1 MYDNRR
7 LASGIG
13 VLFMLWTL
21 VGLLVV
27 SSGVGVSVPLTGT
40 GGFNV
45 TASYFG
51 ASESRSVPAKTSNG
65 APAAKFEVAK
75 TVAQN
80 LEVEKTLDVSDLP
93 AVQGNLRL
101 VITSDRA
108 TLNSVMFK
116 TDSLTAGTAIWR
128 GFVLDER
135 KSSSRFDQFVAYA
148 GPNPQGAV
156 NTGTQFAI
164 DGSDPGATSQS
175 GEPAFQLYNAEFKMS
190 TLTADQVTIHN
201 LGLIVQYDPDDD
213 GTYEYGT

>member
-13 VLFMLWTL
+13 VLFVLWTL

-27 SSGVGVSVPLTGT
+27 SSGVGGSIPLTGT

-45 TASYFG
+45 SASYFG
-51 ASESRSVPAKTSNG
+51 ASESESVPATTSNG
-65 APAAKFEVAK
+65 APAAQFEVAT
-75 TVAQN
+75 TVAED
-80 LEVEKTLDVSDLP
+80 LEVEKTLGLESMP
-93 AVQGNLRL
+93 GVQGDLRL
-101 VITSDRA
+101 VITADRA

-116 TDSLTAGTAIWR
+116 TDDLRAGTAIWR

-135 KSSSRFDQFVAYA
+135 NTDSRFTEFVAYA
-148 GPNPQGAV
+148 GPNPQSAV

-164 DGSDPGATSQS
+164 DGSDPGATDRSES
-175 GEPAFQLYNAEFKMS
+175 PAFQLYNAEFKMS
-190 TLTADQVTIHN
+190 TLTADQVTLQN

-213 GTYEYGT
+213 GTYEYGS

>member
-1 MYDNRR
+1 MYDNKR

-45 TASYFG
+45 SASYFG
-51 ASESRSVPAKTSNG
+51 ASESESVPGTSTNG
-65 APAAKFEVAK
+65 APVAKFEIAK
-75 TVAQN
+75 TVARD
-80 LEVEKTLDVSDLP
+80 LEVEKTLAIDSLP
-93 AVQGNLRL
+93 GVQGNLRL
-101 VITSDRA
+101 VITADQA
-108 TLNSVMFK
+108 TLNTVMFK

-135 KSSSRFDQFVAYA
+135 KSDSRFDEFVAYA
-148 GPNPQGAV
+148 GPDPQGAV
-156 NTGTQFAI
+156 NTGTPFAI
-164 DGSDPGATSQS
+164 DGSDPGATDQS
-175 GEPAFQLYNAEFKMS
+175 EAPAFQLYNAEFKMS
-190 TLTADQVTIHN
+190 TLTADQVTLNN

-213 GTYEYGT
+213 GTYEYGS

>member
-1 MYDNRR
+1 MYDNKR

-27 SSGVGVSVPLTGT
+27 SSGVGVSIPLTGT

-45 TASYFG
+45 SATYFG
-51 ASESRSVPAKTSNG
+51 ASESESIPATTSNG
-65 APAAKFEVAK
+65 APAAKVEIAK
-75 TVAQN
+75 TAAQN
-80 LEVEKTLDVSDLP
+80 LELEKTLAIDSLP
-93 AVQGNLRL
+93 GVRGNLRL
-101 VITSDRA
+101 VITADQA
-108 TLNSVMFK
+108 TLNTVMFK

-135 KSSSRFDQFVAYA
+135 RADSRFDEFVAYA

-164 DGSDPGATSQS
+164 DGSDPGATGRSE
-175 GEPAFQLYNAEFKMS
+175 EPAFQLYNAEFKMS
-190 TLTADQVTIHN
+190 TLTADQVTLEN
-201 LGLIVQYDPDDD
+201 LGLIVQYDPDGD
-213 GTYEYGT
+213 GTYEYGS

>member
-1 MYDNRR
+1 MYDNKR

-45 TASYFG
+45 SASYFG
-51 ASESRSVPAKTSNG
+51 ASESESIPATTSNG
-65 APAAKFEVAK
+65 AAAAKFEIAK
-75 TVAQN
+75 TVAQD
-80 LEVEKTLDVSDLP
+80 LEVEKTLAIDSLP
-93 AVQGNLRL
+93 GVQGNLRL
-101 VITSDRA
+101 VITADRA
-108 TLNSVMFK
+108 TLNTVMFK

-135 KSSSRFDQFVAYA
+135 VADDRFGEFVAYA
-148 GPNPQGAV
+148 GPAPQSAV
-156 NTGTQFAI
+156 STGTRFAI
-164 DGSDPGATSQS
+164 DGSDPGATDQS
-175 GEPAFQLYNAEFKMS
+175 EEPAFQLYNAEFKMS
-190 TLTADQVTIHN
+190 TLTADQVSLEN

-213 GTYEYGT
+213 GTYEYGS

>member
-1 MYDNRR
+1 MYDNKR

-27 SSGVGVSVPLTGT
+27 SSGVGVSIPLTGT

-45 TASYFG
+45 SASYFG
-51 ASESRSVPAKTSNG
+51 ASESESIPATTSNG
-65 APAAKFEVAK
+65 APAAKFEIAK
-75 TVAQN
+75 TVAQD
-80 LEVEKTLDVSDLP
+80 LELEKTLAIDSLP
-93 AVQGNLRL
+93 GVTGNLRL
-101 VITSDRA
+101 VITADQA
-108 TLNSVMFK
+108 TLNTVMFK

-135 KSSSRFDQFVAYA
+135 KAGSRFDEFVAYA

-164 DGSDPGATSQS
+164 DGSDPGATGRS
-175 GEPAFQLYNAEFKMS
+175 EAPAFQLYNAEFKMS
-190 TLTADQVTIHN
+190 TLTADQVTLQN
-201 LGLIVQYDPDDD
+201 LGLIVQYDPDSD
-213 GTYEYGT
+213 GTYEYGS